1 MSALSPV
8 REDMHGNSLT
18 MPRPSVAIILINY
31 NNEHHT
37 IECIRSLR
45 QISYNNFSILVVDN
59 GSMQSSIDSL
69 CHETGIELICAGV
82 NLGFAGANNV
92 GIRRALAVK
101 SKYVLFLNNDSLV
114 NPDFLELLI
123 VALELDKGAGA
134 AGGTVC
140 YHPEITKVWYGGGH
154 FVFWRGSGYHDYLNS
169 SFDAIRKLPPKYV
182 TFVTGCLMLVRASV
196 FETVGLLDDRLFMY
210 FEDVEFSFRLIN
222 SGFILLY
229 VPRRRIYL

>member
-92 GIRRALAVK
+92 GIRRALALK
-101 SKYVLFLNNDSLV
+101 SKYVLFLNNDTLV

-134 AGGTVC
+134 AAGNKGYFPRDAKGMHC
-140 YHPEITKVWYGGGH
+140 GRR
-154 FVFWRGSGYHDYLNS
+154 FVILWWTGYHEDLNHS
-169 SFDAIRKLPPKYV
+169 SY
-182 TFVTGCLMLVRASV
+182 
-196 FETVGLLDDRLFMY
+196 
-210 FEDVEFSFRLIN
+210 
-222 SGFILLY
+222 
-229 VPRRRIYL
+229 